1 MEFKDFNFSNDYLL
15 LKQMI
20 KAKNQGVSI
29 TECME
34 LSSFF
39 IMNRKKKKHSV
50 ECYYHFL
57 RTIQTPR
64 NTA

>member
-39 IMNRKKKKHSV
+39 IMNRKKKKTFS
-50 ECYYHFL
+50 
-57 RTIQTPR
+57 
-64 NTA
+64 